1 MLRGSVAMPSTM
13 SRALTSRDGL
23 RRSPRSGTPTRL
35 IRLSVGAW
43 SAVLAVVAPGPL
55 FAAATSQP
63 GLHVYPPS
71 IHLATARDRQSF
83 VVQVVQPDGLT
94 RDVTAEATVAI
105 ADAAKARLDRN
116 VLLPVADGDT
126 QLSVTFGGQSVSVPV
141 HVERATERPD
151 LSFRLDVLP
160 VFMRAG
166 CNSGACHGASRGKD
180 GFRMSLFGFDPASD
194 YTRITREFADRR
206 INRALVE
213 ESLLLTKA
221 TNAVAH
227 GGGARIKAHDE
238 YYETLAKWIEAGAK
252 DDPGPTPA
260 VVAVEILPPEAVLD
274 GPGATQQFTVRAR
287 YADGTDRDVTSLTVL
302 SSSNDNAATVDPSG
316 RLVAANRGEAFIM
329 ARFETHT
336 VGSHVITL
344 PKALAFEWS
353 NPPAANVV
361 DELVH
366 AKLRK
371 LRMNPSPVCTDAEF
385 LRRASVDICGVLPTS
400 DEYRSFVSSQDP
412 EKRRHL
418 IDQLLERR
426 EFTDMWVMK
435 WSELLMIRTVANQVS
450 YKAMLLYYDWL
461 QDRIE
466 ANTPIDQ
473 LVRELLTAQGGTFTD
488 PATNYFQHERDT
500 LKTAENIAQVF
511 MGMRIQCAQC
521 HNHPFDRWTMDDY
534 YGFAAFF
541 SQIGRKRAE
550 DPRETVVFNS
560 ASGEV
565 KHPVGGRNVAPKFLG
580 GEAPDFASAEHA
592 GRDRRAV
599 LADWLASPRN
609 EHFGRNLVNIVWAH
623 FFGRGIV
630 DEVDDVRVSNPPVN
644 ADLLDTL
651 ATRFVESKYDFK
663 QLVREIC
670 NSNAYQRSTQSNETN
685 ADDQTN
691 FSRATLRRIRA
702 EVLLDMVS
710 ATTQTPDKFRGLPLG
725 ARAVQ
730 IADGN
735 TSNYFLSTFGRASR
749 ATACSCEVRME
760 PNLSQALHLL
770 NGDTLHQKIAQGAV
784 VKKMLDAGRTP
795 EQVVEELYLRTLTRP
810 PTDAEKQGLLAL
822 VPQPAAAKEGEA
834 PSPPDPAAVR
844 EALEDGFW
852 AVLNSREFVFNH

>member
-1 MLRGSVAMPSTM
+1 MTSTRQVSHRPPAGWPRGAHRPS
-13 SRALTSRDGL
+13 RVVLGL
-23 RRSPRSGTPTRL
+23 
-35 IRLSVGAW
+35 
-43 SAVLAVVAPGPL
+43 VLAVLPL
-55 FAAATSQP
+55 PALAAASATP
-63 GLHVYPPS
+63 GLHVYPRT
-71 IHLATARDRQSF
+71 IQLTTARDRQSF
-83 VVQVVQPDGLT
+83 VVQVVEADGLT
-94 RDVTAEATVAI
+94 RDVTREATATI
-105 ADAAKARLDRN
+105 ADTAKARLEGA
-116 VLLPVADGDT
+116 VVLPVADGDT
-126 QLSVTFGGQSVSVPV
+126 RLSVAFGGRTVEIPV
-141 HVERATERPD
+141 HVERAAERPE

-160 VFMRAG
+160 VLTRTG

-194 YTRITREFADRR
+194 YTRLTREFADRR
-206 INRALVE
+206 INRAIVE

-221 TNAVAH
+221 TNVVAH
-227 GGGARIKAHDE
+227 GGGARIKAHDGS
-238 YYETLAKWIEAGAK
+238 YETLARWIEAGAK
-252 DDPGPTPA
+252 DDPGAVPA
-260 VVAVEILPPEAVLD
+260 VVSVELFPPEAVLD
-274 GPGATQQFTVRAR
+274 GPDAVQQFTVRAI
-287 YADGTDRDVTSLTVL
+287 YADGTDRDVTSLTVF
-302 SSSNDNAATVDPSG
+302 SSSNDTSARIDPAG
-316 RLVAANRGEAFIM
+316 RVVAGSRGEAFVM
-329 ARFETHT
+329 ARFDTHT
-336 VGSHVITL
+336 VGSNVITL
-344 PKALAFEWS
+344 PEGLAFQWAD
-353 NPPAANVV
+353 PPAASVV
-361 DELVH
+361 DELIH

-371 LRMNPSPVCTDAEF
+371 LRINPSPRCSDAEF

-400 DEYRSFVSSQDP
+400 DEYRSFVSNQDP
-412 EKRRHL
+412 DKRRRL
-418 IDQLLERR
+418 VDQLLERR
-426 EFTDMWVMK
+426 EFTDLWVMK

-461 QDRIE
+461 QKRIE

-473 LVRELLTAQGGTFTD
+473 LVRELLTVQGGTFAD

-500 LKTAENIAQVF
+500 LKTAENVAQVF

-560 ASGEV
+560 GSGEV
-565 KHPVGGRNVAPKFLG
+565 KHPVGGRHVAPKFLG
-580 GEAPDFASAEHA
+580 GEAPDFAAPENA

-599 LADWLASPRN
+599 MADWLASPRN

-623 FFGRGIV
+623 LFGRGIV

-644 ADLLDTL
+644 AELLDTL
-651 ATRFVESKYDFK
+651 ARRFADSNYDFK

-670 NSNAYQRSTQSNETN
+670 NSHAYQRSTQTNETN
-685 ADDQTN
+685 ADDERN

-710 ATTQTPDKFRGLPLG
+710 AVTVTPDKFRGLPLG

-735 TSNYFLSTFGRASR
+735 TSNYFLTTFGRASR

-770 NGDTLHQKIAQGAV
+770 NGDTLHQKIARGKV
-784 VKKMLDAGRTP
+784 VGTMLEAGQTP
-795 EQVVEELYLRTLTRP
+795 EQVIEELYLRTLTRL
-810 PTDAEKQGLLAL
+810 PTDAEKSGLLAHL
-822 VPQPAAAKEGEA
+822 PQPTPGQDGAPAKPA
-834 PSPPDPAAVR
+834 DPAAVR
-844 EALEDGFW
+844 ETLEDGFW
-852 AVLNSREFVFNH
+852 AILNSREFVFNH